1 MTSGNNLRILTENLF
16 INKTIAF
23 FVYSDY
29 SLAMKLLVMLP
40 HGNTAAFLEQQ
51 RASLA
56 EKTSCK
62 IFSFSPLYFPLAI
75 LPEKDYTAF
84 EAKSVLTGARDA
96 ITSSTK
102 KEICTLE
109 KLHASSFGSITA
121 FFCTGSFS
129 FLEDILSFCEKN
141 GFEPLTERA
150 PGFCVGFLCD
160 TKDNR
165 PVHEF
170 DTEFEPH
177 RMTVFR
183 LGLMDFTPDAPF
195 LQENGKSGICGS
207 AENAEP
213 LSFRWKLISSVWKA
227 KPKEA

>member
-1 MTSGNNLRILTENLF
+1 M
-16 INKTIAF
+16 
-23 FVYSDY
+23 YSDY

-62 IFSFSPLYFPLAI
+62 IFSFSPLYCPLAVM
-75 LPEKDYTAF
+75 PEKDYTAR
-84 EAKSVLTGARDA
+84 EAKAILTGARDA

-183 LGLMDFTPDAPF
+183 LGLMDFSPKAPF
-195 LQENGKSGICGS
+195 LNETASKKLPPEIET
-207 AENAEP
+207 ADTLAFE
-213 LSFRWKLISSVWKA
+213 WKLISSVWKA